1 MRFFVTGAAPIAVEI
16 LEFFWGAG
24 LPVYELYGMTEATVC
39 THTNRPGATKLGTV
53 GRVIAP
59 MEARIA
65 DDGEVLLRGP
75 WVFQG
80 YYKNPDATAETV
92 KDGWLHTGD
101 IGTID
106 PDGFLRI
113 TDRKKHLIITAGGK
127 NVAPA
132 NIENAIK
139 NQDPLVSQVYAHGD
153 RRAYVTALIAP
164 SPLETLAWG
173 KERGLIAAP
182 EIEKLTRELLE
193 NPAGRSDVLNA
204 AMARVVSHADFSA
217 RIRDAVRKGN
227 QQLAH
232 VEQVRRFTVLDRDF
246 SQEAGELTPTMKVK
260 RKAVEQ
266 LHASLIDAMYA
277 GGGIES

>member
-1 MRFFVTGAAPIAVEI
+1 
-16 LEFFWGAG
+16 
-24 LPVYELYGMTEATVC
+24 MTEATVA
-39 THTNRPGATKLGTV
+39 THANRPGATKLGTV
-53 GRVIAP
+53 GRVTPP
-59 MEARIA
+59 MEAKIA
-65 DDGEVLLRGP
+65 EDGEVLMRGP

-80 YYKNPDATAETV
+80 YYKSPEATAETV

-106 PDGFLRI
+106 ADGYLRI

-127 NVAPA
+127 NLAPA

-173 KERGLIAAP
+173 KERGLVAAD
-182 EIEKLTRELLE
+182 EVAALERELLE
-193 NPAGRSDVLNA
+193 SPANRSA
-204 AMARVVSHADFSA
+204 ALTAARARVVSHADFAA

-227 QQLAH
+227 TQLAQ
-232 VEQVRRFTVLDRDF
+232 VERVRRFTVLDRDF
-246 SQEAGELTPTMKVK
+246 SQEAGEMTPTLKVK

-266 LHASLIDAMYA
+266 IHAKAIDSMYE